1 MSVIR
6 LSPALASQEVFP
18 QLPAIS
24 AALARKDSTIWGT
37 QYSEEISRR
46 LDWIDLSHSSRE
58 LLPLLDSLWVWA
70 RERKFQRI
78 ILAGMGG
85 SSLAAQVIA
94 QSHNKDLLVLDST
107 DPDSVNGALAQDLGE
122 SLLIVSSKS
131 GTTIETL
138 THWAIF
144 EAEMRGVGIDPTEQI
159 IIITDPDSPLDI
171 QGRNSGY
178 RVFHGNPKVGGRYSA
193 LSIFGLLPAALLGID
208 VSLLLDDADEALIEI
223 LQESSPATK
232 VASYLAQERFFLIK
246 DSANALGGF
255 GLWVE
260 QLIAESTGKDG
271 KGILPLARNE
281 SAFGLPTIDL
291 ASDLIAPLGAQF
303 ILWQW
308 ISALLG
314 ALLEVNPFNQPD
326 VETSKKETVA
336 LLELASRD
344 QKVISGGELL
354 EKLEQ
359 VSQVR
364 DIGYISLQI
373 YLDQRSDEKI
383 EELQL
388 LLEKRY
394 QRPVSISWGPA
405 LLHATGQFHKGG
417 PQVGVFIQITGDS
430 EIDIA
435 IPGKNQSLQQLILA
449 QADGDAKALEAK
461 KNPVYRVHLSKRKSG
476 IETLLKIFKS

>member
-1 MSVIR
+1 MSVIK
-6 LSPALASQEVFP
+6 LCAALASQEVFP

-24 AALARKDSTIWGT
+24 AALARKDPTIWGP

-70 RERKFQRI
+70 RERKFQRV

-94 QSHNKDLLVLDST
+94 HSCNKELLVLDST
-107 DPDSVNGALAQDLGE
+107 DPHSVRGLLDQDLSE

-144 EAEMRGVGIDPTEQI
+144 EAEMKRVGIDPTEQI

-171 QGRNSGY
+171 QGRKLGY

-223 LQESSPATK
+223 LQESSPASK
-232 VASYLAQERFFLIK
+232 VASYLAKERFFIIK
-246 DSANALGGF
+246 DHASTLGGF

-260 QLIAESTGKDG
+260 QLIAESTGKNG
-271 KGILPLARNE
+271 KGILPLVRSEN
-281 SAFGLPTIDL
+281 AFGLPAIDL

-308 ISALLG
+308 VSALLG
-314 ALLEVNPFNQPD
+314 ALLEVNPFDQPD
-326 VETSKKETVA
+326 VESSKKETVA
-336 LLELASRD
+336 LLEVATRD
-344 QKVISGGELL
+344 QKMISGEALMQ
-354 EKLEQ
+354 ELEQ
-359 VSQVR
+359 VFTVR
-364 DIGYISLQI
+364 DISYISLQI
-373 YLDQRSDEKI
+373 YLDQRSDKKI

-394 QRPVSISWGPA
+394 QIPVSISWGPA
-405 LLHATGQFHKGG
+405 LLHSTGQFHKGG

-430 EIDIA
+430 EVDLP
-435 IPGKNQSLQQLILA
+435 IPGRNLSLQQLILA
-449 QADGDAKALEAK
+449 QADGDAKSLEAK

-476 IETLLKIFKS
+476 IETLLEIFKS